1 MKIAVLPLR
10 KGSKGIPGKNKK
22 KMLGRPLFSWALGA
36 AIFSNLDTIY
46 VYTDDE
52 EIITYIQKEY
62 GWCAKVKTVI
72 REVSTAIDTS
82 STEEAMLAF
91 TSQLKEDY
99 SVLCLLQATSP
110 MTSSEDIN
118 AVLEKIDNQ
127 NDSALTVV
135 KTHRFTWNA
144 DGTPQNYDPFNR
156 PRRQDFEGLLVEN
169 GAVYATTKTAFLQSK
184 NRVSGIIGLVEMD
197 EASYT
202 EIDSL
207 TDWDIVEQL
216 LASRF
221 QKAKVQSKIQ
231 YLVLDVDGVFTD
243 GSVFFSAEGE
253 MLKRFDMRDG
263 MGLEILRQNNVE
275 VVVMTSENSALV
287 GQRMKKLQIKSVF
300 LGVKDKYTFLT
311 QFLKDRE
318 ASFADVA
325 YVGDDV
331 NDLANICSVGWSF
344 CPADGTEI
352 VKRHAD
358 YVLTQNS
365 AAGAIREACE
375 IIMKY
380 NKRYE

>member
-22 KMLGRPLFSWALGA
+22 KMLGRPLFSWTLGA
-36 AIFSNLDTIY
+36 AIFSNLDTVY

-52 EIITYIQKEY
+52 EIITYIEKEY
-62 GWCAKVKTVI
+62 GWCAKVKTVN
-72 REVSTAIDTS
+72 RKASTAMDTS

-91 TSQLKEDY
+91 TSQLKENY

-110 MTSSEDIN
+110 MTTSKDIN

-144 DGTPQNYDPFNR
+144 DGTAQNYDPFNR

-184 NRVSGIIGLVEMD
+184 NRVSGIVGLVEMD

-202 EIDSL
+202 EIDTL

-287 GQRMKKLQIKSVF
+287 GQRMKKLQIESVF
-300 LGVKDKYTFLT
+300 LGVKDKYAFLT
-311 QFLKDRE
+311 QFLKDRK

-331 NDLANICSVGWSF
+331 NDLANICSAGWSF

-365 AAGAIREACE
+365 AAGSIREACE